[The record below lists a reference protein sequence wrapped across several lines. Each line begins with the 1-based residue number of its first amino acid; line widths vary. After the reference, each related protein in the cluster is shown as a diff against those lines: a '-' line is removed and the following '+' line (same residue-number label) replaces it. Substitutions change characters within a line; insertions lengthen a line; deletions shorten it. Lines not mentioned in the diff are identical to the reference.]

1 MKTTGEIKELLK
13 NRELDSL
20 LNDIYLDEAR
30 LDYQRQRYIDA
41 ISRYEAL
48 YESGEVSIYSAPGR
62 SEIGGNHTDHH
73 RQASKWCDCGRGYAL
88 PCK

>member
-30 LDYQRQRYIDA
+30 LDYQR
-41 ISRYEAL
+41 
-48 YESGEVSIYSAPGR
+48 
-62 SEIGGNHTDHH
+62 
-73 RQASKWCDCGRGYAL
+73 
-88 PCK
+88 